1 MAELA
6 FAWQWLWLH
15 LAYRARLDMAPRRPA
30 TTLPPRADT
39 ARRDGV
45 SAHPAGSDGHSEA
58 LRDLIERAAHDIHQ
72 GWPEAALDCL
82 GRAIRLLERQP

>member
-15 LAYRARLDMAPRRPA
+15 LACRAPRRPA
-30 TTLPPRADT
+30 TVLPPRADT

-45 SAHPAGSDGHSEA
+45 SALPAGSDWQSEA
-58 LRDLIERAAHDIHQ
+58 IRDLLERAAHDIRQ

-82 GRAIRLLERQP
+82 GRAIRLLGDQ